1 MCLIVSLA
9 QPRNTIVNKSR
20 HLTFRRETVANFIN
34 VDKLHLACF
43 STAKYKETFSIQCY
57 LVLPTTQNSGAA
69 RLTTLPSPVEQVSCV
84 RPRTSHSN
92 RNCQQRQTT
101 PPSRPETCPRRAVL
115 RVHHLESSVNR
126 LRAPSPELPTPPIC
140 GTKVFAFLTDSQVI

>member
-1 MCLIVSLA
+1 MCLIISLA

-20 HLTFRRETVANFIN
+20 HLTFRREMVANCIN

-57 LVLPTTQNSGAA
+57 LVLPTTQKSRAA

-92 RNCQQRQTT
+92 RNRQQRQTT
-101 PPSRPETCPRRAVL
+101 PPPARNMSK
-115 RVHHLESSVNR
+115 ESCSQG
-126 LRAPSPELPTPPIC
+126 ASPGELPIPGAANSIHLRHQSIC
-140 GTKVFAFLTDSQVI
+140 FSN

>member
-101 PPSRPETCPRRAVL
+101 PPLPARNMSKESCSQGASPGELSEQTAGPIPGAANSTHL
-115 RVHHLESSVNR
+115 RHQS
-126 LRAPSPELPTPPIC
+126 IC
-140 GTKVFAFLTDSQVI
+140 FSD